1 MITKCKRIKNVGKFY
16 DFSCQANAL
25 DWHKNTFLF
34 APNAYGKSTL
44 VNVLRSLRDNDPKL
58 IRSRKTLDKV
68 TAPEA
73 VIVIDGANHVFN
85 DTKWD
90 RPFPNIR
97 IFDVPFIHANILTHE
112 IEHEHKKNIHKIIIG
127 AEGIKLAEQL
137 ANLKNR
143 EKERRQQFEA
153 LANQFTEARFTHHK
167 LDAFMTISTA
177 EEIAVTTRIQKLEQD
192 IKSKESEARIRQL
205 SYPNTL
211 TAPDFDPTQPGQDSP
226 DVIQDEEEMSAPL
239 HYLNELMALVA
250 KKLAAA
256 HETAEKRVLAHIDQ
270 NFKNKAQAKEFI
282 RQGLDLVQAD
292 CPFCGQDLKSAADL
306 LNAYREFFDEAF
318 RTYQQNL
325 ALQAGALARWNLDN
339 DLTALVSIHNANIA
353 ILKQWEPFIGPE
365 TLPDVAGSVDAF
377 RPKLT
382 GLKDKVQAE
391 LDKKQKD
398 PNADA
403 DLSQFDA
410 LSAELALLK
419 TAVESYNTAVT
430 AFTEKAKNYVASLPK
445 SDVPSIRVALAKER
459 EIESRFKPEW
469 KKWATDYPVAKKG
482 TADLLNQKNAKQAEL
497 AAYSKS
503 IFETYQTR
511 INELLLLSLGADFA
525 ITGLTGKTD
534 ERANEPYA
542 DFGFLILG
550 KKVPLTAHQDDEPC
564 FKNTLSEGDKST
576 LAFAFFIAALEKLP
590 ELDKQ
595 IVIFDD
601 PLSSLDENRRLGT
614 VTLLAGLSPRLN
626 QLCVFTHKKDF
637 LRMLFDGIHDKG
649 VLQLKSDKKN
659 GSRIEPFDV
668 ENDRKAEIARLC
680 DDMTRYL
687 NEDFGPTPEDMQGN
701 IRKVFEIIL
710 KTKYYRALTAEI
722 KGKNGLGDL
731 IGTLHGKGLISDAT
745 KDQLF
750 RLCRLSDVAH
760 HGSLTKLPEHTLT
773 REEICSAIQ
782 ESFSVV
788 ERV

>member
-16 DFSCQANAL
+16 DFSCQENAL

-34 APNAYGKSTL
+34 APTAYGKSTL
-44 VNVLRSLRDNDPKL
+44 VNVLRSLHENDPKL
-58 IRSRKTLDKV
+58 IRGRKTLGTV
-68 TAPEA
+68 AAPEA

-85 DTKWD
+85 GTRWD

-97 IFDVPFIHANILTHE
+97 IFDAPFIHANILAQE

-127 AEGIKLAEQL
+127 AQGIKLAEEL
-137 ANLKNR
+137 AGLKNR
-143 EKERRQQFEA
+143 EKDRRQQLVT
-153 LANQFTEARFTHHK
+153 LAGQFGAARFTHHA
-167 LDAFMTISTA
+167 LDVFLAIPAA
-177 EEIAVTTRIQKLEQD
+177 EETAVAARIKELEHD
-192 IKSKESEARIRQL
+192 IKSKEGETQVRGLGFPRAL
-205 SYPNTL
+205 SAIVFDLSSAKTL
-211 TAPDFDPTQPGQDSP
+211 AAQ
-226 DVIQDEEEMSAPL
+226 
-239 HYLNELMALVA
+239 
-250 KKLAAA
+250 KLAAA
-256 HETAEKRVLAHIDQ
+256 HEATEKRVLEHIDHS
-270 NFKNKAQAKEFI
+270 FKNKAQAKEFI
-282 RQGLDLVQAD
+282 WQGLDLMQAD
-292 CPFCGQDLKSAADL
+292 CPFCGQTLKNAADL
-306 LNAYREFFDEAF
+306 LKAYREFFDDAF

-325 ALQAGALARWNLDN
+325 ALQAGAFAKWNLDN

-353 ILKQWEPFIGPE
+353 ILKQWEPFIGQE
-365 TLPDVAGSVDAF
+365 TLLDIVGSVDAF
-377 RPKLT
+377 RPTLT
-382 GLKDKVQAE
+382 GLKAKVQAE

-410 LSAELALLK
+410 LAAELASLK

-430 AFTEKAKNYVASLPK
+430 AFTEKAKNYVANLPK

-469 KKWATDYPVAKKG
+469 KKWATDYPAAKRD
-482 TADLLNQKNAKQAEL
+482 ADNLLSQKNAKQKEL
-497 AAYSKS
+497 EDYTRN
-503 IFETYQTR
+503 IFDTYQTH
-511 INELLLLSLGADFA
+511 INQLLSTLGADFA

-534 ERANEPYA
+534 ERANEPYT

-576 LAFAFFIAALEKLP
+576 LAFAFFITALEKLP

-601 PLSSLDENRRLGT
+601 PLSSLDETRRLGT
-614 VTLLAGLSPRLN
+614 VALLAGLSPRLN

-637 LRMLFDGIHDKG
+637 FRMLFDGIHDKG

-668 ENDRKAEIARLC
+668 EDDRKAEIARLC
-680 DDMTRYL
+680 DDMSRYL

-722 KGKNGLGDL
+722 KGRSGLSDL
-731 IGTLHGKGLISDAT
+731 IGTLHGKGLVSNAT

-750 RLCRLSDVAH
+750 HLCRLSDAAH
-760 HGSLTKLPEHTLT
+760 HGGLAKLPEHTLT

-782 ESFSVV
+782 ETFSVAEKV
-788 ERV
+788 

>member
-58 IRSRKTLDKV
+58 IRSRRTLDKV

-73 VIVIDGANHVFN
+73 AIVIDGANYVFN
-85 DTKWD
+85 GTRWD
-90 RPFPNIR
+90 RPFPRIQ
-97 IFDVPFIHANILTHE
+97 IFDAPFIHANILTQK

-127 AEGIKLAEQL
+127 AQGIKLAEEL
-137 ANLKNR
+137 AGLKNR
-143 EKERRQQFEA
+143 EKDRRQHLDA
-153 LANQFTEARFTHHK
+153 LAKQFGTARFTYHA
-167 LDAFMTISTA
+167 LDVFVAIPAA
-177 EEIAVTTRIQKLEQD
+177 EETAVATRMKKLERD
-192 IKSKESEARIRQL
+192 IKSKESETQVRGL
-205 SYPNTL
+205 GHLNSL
-211 TAPDFDPTQPGQDSP
+211 TAPAFDPTKSEHASLGD
-226 DVIQDEEEMSAPL
+226 IQEEEDASAPID
-239 HYLNELMALVA
+239 HLNEMRV
-250 KKLAAA
+250 LAAQKLTVA
-256 HETAEKRVLAHIDQ
+256 HEAAKKRVLEHIDR
-270 NFKNKAQAKEFI
+270 NFKNKGQAKEFI

-292 CPFCGQDLKSAADL
+292 CPFCGQALKTAADL
-306 LNAYREFFDEAF
+306 LEAYREFFDDAF

-325 ALQAGALARWNLDN
+325 AVLAGALVRWNLDN

-365 TLPDVAGSVDAF
+365 SLPDVVSSVDAF
-377 RPKLT
+377 RLTLT
-382 GLKDKVQAE
+382 GLKDRVQGE

-403 DLSQFDA
+403 DLSYFDKLA
-410 LSAELALLK
+410 AELAALK
-419 TAVESYNTAVT
+419 TVVGSYNTAVA
-430 AFTEKAKNYVASLPK
+430 AFTEKTKSCVANLPK
-445 SDVPSIRVALAKER
+445 SDVPSIRIALAKEQ

-469 KKWATDYPVAKKG
+469 KKWVTDYPAVKKD
-482 TADLLNQKNAKQAEL
+482 ADNLLNQKNAKQDEL
-497 AAYSKS
+497 AAYTKT

-511 INELLLLSLGADFA
+511 INELLLSLGADFA
-525 ITGLTGKTD
+525 VTDLTGKTD
-534 ERANEPYA
+534 ERANEPYT
-542 DFGFLILG
+542 DFGFLILE
-550 KKVPLTAHQDDEPC
+550 KRVPLTAHQDDEPC

-576 LAFAFFIAALEKLP
+576 LAFVFFLAALEKIP

-601 PLSSLDENRRLGT
+601 PLSSLDETRRLGT
-614 VTLLAGLSPRLN
+614 VDLLAGLSSRLN
-626 QLCVFTHKKDF
+626 QLCVLTHKKDF
-637 LRMLFDGIHDKG
+637 LRMLFDGIQDKG

-668 ENDRKAEIARLC
+668 EDDRKAEIARLC
-680 DDMTRYL
+680 DDMSRYL
-687 NEDFGPTPEDMQGN
+687 NEDFGPAPEDMQGN

-722 KGKNGLGDL
+722 KGKSGLGDL
-731 IGTLHGKGLISDAT
+731 IGALHGKGLVSDAT

-750 RLCRLSDVAH
+750 RLCRLSDAAH
-760 HGSLTKLPEHTLT
+760 HGGLVKLPEHAWT

-782 ESFSVV
+782 ETFSVAEKV
-788 ERV
+788 

>member
-16 DFSCQANAL
+16 DDAAKGDGL
-25 DWHKNTFLF
+25 DWHKNTFFF

-44 VNVLRSLRDNDPKL
+44 VNVLRSLRESDPKL
-58 IRSRKTLDKV
+58 IRARKTLGTV

-73 VIVIDGANHVFN
+73 VIVIDGASHVFN
-85 DTKWD
+85 GTRWD
-90 RPFPNIR
+90 RPFPNIQ
-97 IFDVPFIHANILTHE
+97 IFDAPFIHANILAHE
-112 IEHEHKKNIHKIIIG
+112 IEHEHKKNIHRIIIG
-127 AEGIKLAEQL
+127 AQGIKLAEEL
-137 ANLKNR
+137 ASLKSR
-143 EKERRQQFEA
+143 EKDRRQQLDT
-153 LANQFTEARFTHHK
+153 LAGQFGAARFTHHA
-167 LDAFMTISTA
+167 LDVFLAIPAA
-177 EEIAVTTRIQKLEQD
+177 EETAVAARIKKLEHD
-192 IKSKESEARIRQL
+192 IKAKESETQVRGLGFPCAL
-205 SYPNTL
+205 SAIVFDLSSAKTL
-211 TAPDFDPTQPGQDSP
+211 AAQ
-226 DVIQDEEEMSAPL
+226 
-239 HYLNELMALVA
+239 
-250 KKLAAA
+250 KLAAA
-256 HETAEKRVLAHIDQ
+256 HEEAEKRVLTHIDR

-282 RQGLDLVQAD
+282 RQGLDLMQAD
-292 CPFCGQDLKSAADL
+292 CPFCGQNLRNAADL
-306 LNAYREFFDEAF
+306 LKAYREFFDDAF

-353 ILKQWEPFIGPE
+353 TLKQWEPFIGSDA
-365 TLPDVAGSVDAF
+365 LPDVSGSVDAF
-377 RPKLT
+377 RPTLT
-382 GLKDKVQAE
+382 GLKDKVQGE

-410 LSAELALLK
+410 LAAELAALK
-419 TAVESYNTAVT
+419 TAVESYNAAVA
-430 AFTEKAKNYVASLPK
+430 AFTEKAKNYVANLPK
-445 SDVPSIRVALAKER
+445 SDVASIRIALAKER
-459 EIESRFKPEW
+459 EIEARFKPEW
-469 KKWATDYPVAKKG
+469 KKWATAYPAARKD
-482 TADLLNQKNAKQAEL
+482 ADDLLNQKNVKEKEL
-497 AAYSKS
+497 KDYTKS
-503 IFETYQTR
+503 IFDTYQTR
-511 INELLLLSLGADFA
+511 MNDLLVSLGADFA

-534 ERANEPYA
+534 ERANEPYT

-614 VTLLAGLSPRLN
+614 VDLLAGLSPRLN
-626 QLCVFTHKKDF
+626 QLCVLTHKKDF
-637 LRMLFDGIHDKG
+637 LRMLFDGIQDKG

-668 ENDRKAEIARLC
+668 EDDRKAEIARLC
-680 DDMTRYL
+680 DDMSRYL
-687 NEDFGPTPEDMQGN
+687 NEDFGPIPEDMQGN

-710 KTKYYRALTAEI
+710 KTKYYRALAAEI
-722 KGKNGLGDL
+722 KGKSGLGNL
-731 IGTLHGKGLISDAT
+731 IGTLHGKGLISDTT

-750 RLCRLSDVAH
+750 SLCRLSDVAH
-760 HGSLTKLPEHTLT
+760 HAVLVKLPEHVLT

-782 ESFSVV
+782 ETFSVAEKV
-788 ERV
+788 

>member
-1 MITKCKRIKNVGKFY
+1 MISKIKVLKNIGKFY
-16 DFSCQANAL
+16 DYFAKGDGL

-44 VNVLRSLRDNDPKL
+44 VNVLRSLRNDDPKL
-58 IRSRKTLDKV
+58 IRSRRTLDKV
-68 TAPEA
+68 SSPEA
-73 VIVIDGANHVFN
+73 VIVIEGTSHVFN
-85 DTKWD
+85 GTRWE
-90 RPFPNIR
+90 RPFSHIR
-97 IFDVPFIHANILTHE
+97 IFDAPFIHANILAQE

-127 AEGIKLAEQL
+127 AQGIRLAEEL
-137 ANLKNR
+137 AGLKNR
-143 EKERRQQFEA
+143 EKDRRQQLDT
-153 LANQFTEARFTHHK
+153 LAGQFGAARFTHHA
-167 LDAFMTISTA
+167 LDVFLAIPAA
-177 EEIAVTTRIQKLEQD
+177 EETAVAARIKKLEHD
-192 IKSKESEARIRQL
+192 IKSKEGETQVRGLGFPRAL
-205 SYPNTL
+205 SAIVFDLSSAKTL
-211 TAPDFDPTQPGQDSP
+211 AAQ
-226 DVIQDEEEMSAPL
+226 
-239 HYLNELMALVA
+239 
-250 KKLAAA
+250 KLAAA
-256 HETAEKRVLAHIDQ
+256 HEATEKRVLEHIDHS
-270 NFKNKAQAKEFI
+270 FKNKAQAKEFI
-282 RQGLDLVQAD
+282 WQGLDLMQAD
-292 CPFCGQDLKSAADL
+292 CPFCGQTLKNAADL
-306 LNAYREFFDEAF
+306 LKAYREFFDDAF

-325 ALQAGALARWNLDN
+325 ALQAGAFAKWNLDN

-353 ILKQWEPFIGPE
+353 ILKQWEPFIGQE
-365 TLPDVAGSVDAF
+365 TLLDAVGFVDAF
-377 RPKLT
+377 RPTLT
-382 GLKDKVQAE
+382 GLKAKVQAE

-403 DLSQFDA
+403 DLSHFDVFA
-410 LSAELALLK
+410 VELASLK

-430 AFTEKAKNYVASLPK
+430 AFTEKAKNYVANLPK
-445 SDVPSIRVALAKER
+445 SDVPSIRLALAKER

-469 KKWATDYPVAKKG
+469 KKWATDYPAAKRD
-482 TADLLNQKNAKQAEL
+482 ADNLLNQKNAKQKEL
-497 AAYSKS
+497 EDYTRN
-503 IFETYQTR
+503 IFDTYQTH
-511 INELLLLSLGADFA
+511 INQRLSTLGADFE

-534 ERANEPYA
+534 ERANEPYT

-601 PLSSLDENRRLGT
+601 PLSSLDDTRRLGT
-614 VTLLAGLSPRLN
+614 VALLAGLSPRLN

-659 GSRIEPFDV
+659 GSRIESFDV
-668 ENDRKAEIARLC
+668 EDDRKAEIARLC
-680 DDMTRYL
+680 DDMSRYL

-722 KGKNGLGDL
+722 KGKSGLGDL
-731 IGTLHGKGLISDAT
+731 IGTLHGKGLVSDTT

-760 HGSLTKLPEHTLT
+760 HSDLAKLPEHTLT

-782 ESFSVV
+782 ETFSVAEKV
-788 ERV
+788 